1 MPLTTPAFITA
12 QSTALPSMLS
22 ISDTSAGTDVAL
34 TSRRVYLQK
43 SDGTYLVPEGT
54 TTDYIVWAIGDAS
67 AIIDV
72 MDKDYAL
79 LVRVDWMTGTA
90 VTYTSQN
97 LVVFSLYANQFLY
110 QLTQYQTSSP
120 AVINNQWYYDNKL
133 KLVVSIDEAINA
145 VEVGGDIVSSQSALD
160 RAKYLIDNQSK
171 FF

>member
-1 MPLTTPAFITA
+1 
-12 QSTALPSMLS
+12 
-22 ISDTSAGTDVAL
+22 
-34 TSRRVYLQK
+34 
-43 SDGTYLVPEGT
+43 
-54 TTDYIVWAIGDAS
+54 
-67 AIIDV
+67 